1 MAAMVTMTRASILG
15 TVPTMA
21 PFFLELPEPV
31 PVELLEVPL
40 AADVEL

>member
-1 MAAMVTMTRASILG
+1 MVTIERASTLG

-21 PFFLELPEPV
+21 PFFLELPELV
-31 PVELLEVPL
+31 PLELVDEVAL